1 MILRKFFKFLFS
13 IFIISIFYL
22 KNSNAIE
29 NKILFKVNNEII
41 TSIDIYEELKFLKVF
56 NPELNNLNDKEL
68 LEVSKNS
75 IIRDKIKK
83 IEIINYVDDIKV
95 EDKFFLKLIKGRY
108 SKIGLDSIE
117 SFEKYLEDNALDV
130 KSVKEKFA
138 IELIWND
145 LIFQKYSSKILIDKN
160 KIKEKILKD
169 PQKKRE

>member
-1 MILRKFFKFLFS
+1 M
-13 IFIISIFYL
+13 
-22 KNSNAIE
+22 
-29 NKILFKVNNEII
+29 
-41 TSIDIYEELKFLKVF
+41 
-56 NPELNNLNDKEL
+56 
-68 LEVSKNS
+68 EVSKNS

-117 SFEKYLEDNALDV
+117 SFEKYIEYNALDV

-138 IELIWND
+138 IDLIWND

-160 KIKEKILKD
+160 KIKENFKRSTKKD
-169 PQKKRE
+169 GK